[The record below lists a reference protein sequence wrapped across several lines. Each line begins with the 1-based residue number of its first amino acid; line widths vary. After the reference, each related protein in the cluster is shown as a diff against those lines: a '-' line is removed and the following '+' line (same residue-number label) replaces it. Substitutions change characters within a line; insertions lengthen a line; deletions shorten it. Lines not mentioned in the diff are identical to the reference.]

1 MSEPASPNPNI
12 AIGAIVF
19 LGGCAVTIGTLS
31 AGGRYV
37 VFAWGAI
44 LFGAIQFLYGLSQR
58 GSDKAEKNAPLADL
72 PPDVATLLRT
82 MIAASA
88 ACGPLNDQRVAVI
101 RQLMKQITDTDL
113 EATYIHNS
121 ARALA
126 AQGQAITSHLVDVG
140 SRLTPRLREV
150 IARASLAVMRADGP
164 LTEPRREQLLYVI
177 RALRFRDEVLGQIE
191 REMIPAST
199 GATNN

>member
-1 MSEPASPNPNI
+1 
-12 AIGAIVF
+12 
-19 LGGCAVTIGTLS
+19 
-31 AGGRYV
+31 
-37 VFAWGAI
+37 
-44 LFGAIQFLYGLSQR
+44 
-58 GSDKAEKNAPLADL
+58 
-72 PPDVATLLRT
+72 
-82 MIAASA
+82 
-88 ACGPLNDQRVAVI
+88 
-101 RQLMKQITDTDL
+101 MKQITDTDL

-126 AQGQAITSHLVDVG
+126 ARGQAITSHLVDVG

-177 RALRFRDEVLGQIE
+177 RALRFRDEVLGQIK